1 MEGIMKLMTKKHG
14 KALLAAMML
23 CGFAMPVMAETDT
36 PVVVSTAGTT
46 VSGDINVAGTTS
58 SGGSTL
64 YALRVSAA
72 ASGGTVT
79 LQNKVMA
86 DFTSQWSKDDAETY
100 SAVSGIS
107 VAPGYTGN
115 LNISDG
121 SEVSLTANGANV
133 SGSTLLVSN
142 GTEDTKIQLGKNV
155 NLSYVYT
162 DNINAAN
169 YLNAS
174 ALSNRGGSIAAGE
187 ELTVSAESTAASENN
202 LVGVFSYNGGN
213 FAAGKKA
220 NIQATASAS
229 VSDQI
234 VIVHGVQSGKA
245 ADTVRSHFSLGDDSQ
260 ISATL
265 NGQASSDSSGN
276 LSAASL
282 WNTDF
287 MLGEEIQTTATV
299 NGGVYLINGL
309 QFVDSSG
316 TIGRGLVNTVTLM
329 NSASETN
336 DSANMVTG
344 LNMTQS
350 GDISLGDGNRNT
362 VNITGNVTDAVL
374 GTQVS
379 SGAALHLGS
388 NSYTEVTVHGDV
400 SGQGTR
406 TGKIAGLSVQDAG
419 SALEGKSGTEVKV
432 TQDTG
437 EVDEVIGLDA
447 QNGGKMT
454 LGDSAK
460 VTINHNSVRLDGDSS
475 NLYSYGIHNNA
486 SSVSLGNEGTI
497 IANGY
502 TSAGIYTHEEG
513 AVTTLGD
520 SASVSARADHDLP
533 AYGVWADNS
542 GTNILGKGSTI
553 TSSAT
558 EKSNSAAL
566 FAANGGANQVG
577 NGAQIKAET
586 ETGFAYGVE
595 TDQGTNKLGENINIY
610 SHSSKFSAYGMS
622 TSGTQGITTVSD
634 GLVIQTIADRGQA
647 RGIFNGQEGTTTIGN
662 QASIT
667 ATGSAGSGYG
677 IDISGG
683 KVKMGDNATIQ
694 VKGSS
699 GGTGI
704 SIGQETGSS
713 VVETGK
719 NTSITVESDDMSVGI
734 LNDGG
739 TMTASDNFSAH
750 VSGLIDS
757 YGVATADGGNTTIGS
772 SARISVESKEQVET
786 GSIAVY
792 TLGGNTVIGNNSTI
806 TAAVTAGTASGV
818 NTTEGNTTLGHQVSI
833 TANGETAYGVNS
845 TNGRTTL
852 GNHASVYASG
862 NTAYGV
868 ASQESTTEGTD
879 DLGKTIQ
886 VSVSGVNQIGA
897 EAQIKAIS
905 TNGNAYGVYSDNNLA
920 NNIGKNQI
928 GAGAQIQAASIT
940 GDAYGVY
947 AAKSGANQIDAGAKI
962 QATSTSGNA
971 YGVYADSLVRNQW
984 NQIGENATVSVS
996 TESGMAVGI
1005 YAASGESRNDVGN
1018 GVKITANGNQGIGVY
1033 AGSAV
1038 VNFLGAARISGEN
1051 YSLYSSDIDALIN
1064 LSAAGTKIISG
1075 DMYSEATGTID
1086 VVMDTEDSIFTGA
1099 SIIATAG
1106 GLDGVTDIAMS
1117 NGARWNMTGD
1127 SSVTNL
1133 SMNSGAVVNMTAN
1146 TDYQTLTVN
1155 NFNGT
1160 NGIFLMKSD
1169 LETQAADRSDK
1180 VSITTAAAGSSG
1192 KIQVSDASFARGTE
1206 VTGTRHQLLVTDASE
1221 NATFTGEKLDTG
1233 GLWDVTPTIENGL
1246 NVYDE
1251 AGNVIGT
1258 KDEWYLTKLT
1268 KKVNDD
1274 TRPLLYGGDST
1285 YAMYRRSID
1294 TLRQRR
1300 GNLRQRDKT
1309 DDDSG
1314 IWVRSRGGQMEGDGW
1329 DSRYNIFQLGY
1340 EYSDNPGSVYG
1351 FFGERGIASPDYE
1364 TGSGKE
1370 HTLAGGVYGTWYGDH
1385 GRYTDVVAKIGR
1397 DDTTIHT
1404 YGPYPDKAD
1413 YRTGE
1418 QSLSIE
1424 HGRTLYRG
1432 KGRNFFIEPQVQ
1444 LVLGHLNDTS
1454 YTTER
1459 GTHVERD
1466 SLNSVIGRLGIVL
1479 GKTKDNGEHP
1489 YDYYLKTSVLHEFG
1503 GGQDIHLRAAN
1514 EETLDTH
1521 YDYGETW
1528 LEVGLGGTYRFNTNT
1543 MAYMDVERS
1552 YSSHLTEKWQINAGI
1567 SWQF

>member
-1 MEGIMKLMTKKHG
+1 MEGIMKLMEKKHG
-14 KALLAAMML
+14 KAVLAVMML
-23 CGFAMPVMAETDT
+23 CGFAMPVMAETNT

-46 VSGDINVAGTTS
+46 VSDAIDVTGTTPP
-58 SGGSTL
+58 GGSTL

-86 DFTSQWSKDDAETY
+86 DFTSQWSKDVAETY

-220 NIQATASAS
+220 NIRATASAS

-245 ADTVRSHFSLGDDSQ
+245 ADTVRSHFSLGDDSP

-287 MLGEEIQTTATV
+287 MLGEEMQTTATV

-309 QFVDSSG
+309 QFVHSSG

-329 NSASETN
+329 NSASGTN

-350 GDISLGDGNRNT
+350 GDISLGDENRNT

-558 EKSNSAAL
+558 GKSNSAAL

-610 SHSSKFSAYGMS
+610 SH
-622 TSGTQGITTVSD
+622 
-634 GLVIQTIADRGQA
+634 
-647 RGIFNGQEGTTTIGN
+647 
-662 QASIT
+662 
-667 ATGSAGSGYG
+667 
-677 IDISGG
+677 
-683 KVKMGDNATIQ
+683 
-694 VKGSS
+694 
-699 GGTGI
+699 
-704 SIGQETGSS
+704 
-713 VVETGK
+713 
-719 NTSITVESDDMSVGI
+719 
-734 LNDGG
+734 
-739 TMTASDNFSAH
+739 
-750 VSGLIDS
+750 
-757 YGVATADGGNTTIGS
+757 
-772 SARISVESKEQVET
+772 
-786 GSIAVY
+786 
-792 TLGGNTVIGNNSTI
+792 
-806 TAAVTAGTASGV
+806 VTAGTASGV

-920 NNIGKNQI
+920 NNIGKNRI
-928 GAGAQIQAASIT
+928 GAGAQIEAASIT

-962 QATSTSGNA
+962 QATSTSGNS

-984 NQIGENATVSVS
+984 NQIGENATISVS
-996 TESGMAVGI
+996 AESGTATGI

-1075 DMYSEATGTID
+1075 DMYSEAGGTID
-1086 VVMDTEDSIFTGA
+1086 VLMDTEDSLFTGA
-1099 SIIATAG
+1099 SIIAPTG
-1106 GLDGVTDIAMS
+1106 GVDGVTDIAMS

-1133 SMNSGAVVNMTAN
+1133 TVNSGAVVNMTAN
-1146 TDYQTLTVN
+1146 TDYQTLTVD
-1155 NFNGT
+1155 NFNGN

-1206 VTGTRHQLLVTDASE
+1206 VTSTRHQLLVTDASE

-1528 LEVGLGGTYRFNTNT
+1528 VEVGLGGTYRFNTNT

>member
-1 MEGIMKLMTKKHG
+1 MGLIEKRHWQ
-14 KALLAAMML
+14 AALAAMVL
-23 CGFAMPVMAETDT
+23 CGVAMPVMAETDT

-64 YALRVSAA
+64 YALRVSDA
-72 ASGGTVT
+72 ASGGAVT
-79 LQNKVMA
+79 LQNKVTA

-133 SGSTLLVSN
+133 SGITLLVSN

-187 ELTVSAESTAASENN
+187 ELTVSAESTASSENN
-202 LVGVFSYNGGN
+202 LVGGFSYNGGN

-234 VIVHGVQSGKA
+234 VIVHGVKSGKA

-265 NGQASSDSSGN
+265 NGQANSDSSGN

-287 MLGEEIQTTATV
+287 TLGEGIQTTATV

-316 TIGRGLVNTVTLM
+316 TIGRGLVNTVTLT
-329 NSASETN
+329 NSASGTN

-406 TGKIAGLSVQDAG
+406 TGKIAGLSVQGAG

-437 EVDEVIGLDA
+437 KVDEVIGLDA

-460 VTINHNSVRLDGDSS
+460 VAINHNSVRLDGDSY

-502 TSAGIYTHEEG
+502 TSAGIYTNEEG

-520 SASVSARADHDLP
+520 SASVNARADHDLP

-542 GTNILGKGSTI
+542 GTNILGKESTI

-558 EKSNSAAL
+558 GKSNSAAL

-634 GLVIQTIADRGQA
+634 GLVIQTLADRGQA

-667 ATGSAGSGYG
+667 VTGSAGSGYG

-683 KVKMGDNATIQ
+683 KVKMGDNAIIQ
-694 VKGSS
+694 VKGSG

-719 NTSITVESDDMSVGI
+719 NTSITVESDDMSAGI

-750 VSGLIDS
+750 VSGVIDS

-772 SARISVESKEQVET
+772 CASISVESKEQDET

-792 TLGGNTVIGNNSTI
+792 TVGGNTVIGDNSTI

-818 NTTEGNTTLGHQVSI
+818 NTTEGNTTLGNQVSI
-833 TANGETAYGVNS
+833 KASGETAYGVNS

-947 AAKSGANQIDAGAKI
+947 AAHSGANQIDAGAKI

-984 NQIGENATVSVS
+984 NQIGENATISVS
-996 TESGMAVGI
+996 AESGTATGI
-1005 YAASGESRNDVGN
+1005 YAASGESRNNIGN

-1051 YSLYSSDIDALIN
+1051 YSLYSSDTDALIN
-1064 LSAAGTKIISG
+1064 LSATGTKIISG
-1075 DMYSEATGTID
+1075 DMYSEASGTID
-1086 VVMDTEDSIFTGA
+1086 VLMDTEDSLFTGA
-1099 SIIATAG
+1099 SIIAPTG
-1106 GLDGVTDIAMS
+1106 GVDGVTDIAMS

-1133 SMNSGAVVNMTAN
+1133 TVNSGAVVNMTAN
-1146 TDYQTLTVN
+1146 TDYQTLTVD
-1155 NFNGT
+1155 NFNGN

-1169 LETQAADRSDK
+1169 LETQAADQSDK
-1180 VSITTAAAGSSG
+1180 VAITAAEAGSSG

-1221 NATFTGEKLDTG
+1221 NAVFTGEKLDTG

-1251 AGNVIGT
+1251 TGNVIGM

-1300 GNLRQRDKT
+1300 GNLRQRGKT

-1340 EYSDNPGSVYG
+1340 EYSDTAGSVYG
-1351 FFGERGIASPDYE
+1351 FFGECGIASPDYE
-1364 TGSGKE
+1364 TGNGKE
-1370 HTLAGGVYGTWYGDH
+1370 HTLAGGIYGTWYGDH
-1385 GRYTDVVAKIGR
+1385 GRYTDIVAKIGR
-1397 DDTTIHT
+1397 DDTTINT
-1404 YGPYPDKAD
+1404 YGPYPDKGD
-1413 YRTGE
+1413 YRTAE
-1418 QSLSIE
+1418 QSLSVE

-1432 KGRNFFIEPQVQ
+1432 KDRSYFIEPQVQ

-1459 GTHVERD
+1459 GTRVERD
-1466 SLNSVIGRLGIVL
+1466 SLNSAIGRLGIVL

-1489 YDYYLKTSVLHEFG
+1489 YDYYLKASVLHEFG
-1503 GGQDIHLRAAN
+1503 GRQDIHLRAAN
-1514 EETLDTH
+1514 GEILDTR

-1528 LEVGLGGTYRFNTNT
+1528 VEVGLGGTYRFNTNT
-1543 MAYMDVERS
+1543 MAYMDIERS
-1552 YSSHLTEKWQINAGI
+1552 YSSKLTEKWQINAGI

>member
-1 MEGIMKLMTKKHG
+1 MKLMEKKHG
-14 KALLAAMML
+14 KAVLAVMML
-23 CGFAMPVMAETDT
+23 CGFAMPVMAETNT

-46 VSGDINVAGTTS
+46 VSDAINVTGTTPS
-58 SGGSTL
+58 DGSTL
-64 YALRVSAA
+64 YALHVSDA

-79 LQNKVMA
+79 LQNKVTA
-86 DFTSQWSKDDAETY
+86 VFTSQWSKDDAETY

-121 SEVSLTANGANV
+121 SEVSLTANGASV

-162 DNINAAN
+162 DNLNAAN

-174 ALSNRGGSIAAGE
+174 ALNNRGGSITAGE
-187 ELTVSAESTAASENN
+187 KLTVSAESTAASENN

-213 FAAGKKA
+213 FDAGKNA

-229 VSDQI
+229 VSDQK

-260 ISATL
+260 IFATL
-265 NGQASSDSSGN
+265 NGQASSNSSGN
-276 LSAASL
+276 LSTASL

-287 MLGEEIQTTATV
+287 TLGEGIQTKATV

-316 TIGRGLVNTVTLM
+316 TIGRGLDNTVTLT
-329 NSASETN
+329 NSASGTN

-388 NSYTEVTVHGDV
+388 NSYTGVTVNGDI
-400 SGQGTR
+400 STR
-406 TGKIAGLSVQDAG
+406 KGKIAGLSVQDAG
-419 SALEGKSGTEVKV
+419 SVLEGKSGTEVEV

-437 EVDEVIGLDA
+437 EADEAIGLDA
-447 QNGGKMT
+447 QNGGKLA
-454 LGDSAK
+454 LGDGTK
-460 VTINHNSVRLDGDSS
+460 VTVNHNSVLLDENSY
-475 NLYSYGIHNNA
+475 NLYSYGIQNNA
-486 SSVSLGNEGTI
+486 SSVSLGNKADIT
-497 IANGY
+497 ASGY
-502 TSAGIYTHEEG
+502 TSAGIYTYEEG

-520 SASVSARADHDLP
+520 SASVSAHADHNLE
-533 AYGVWADNS
+533 AHGVWADNS
-542 GTNILGKGSTI
+542 GTNILGTRSVI

-558 EKSNSAAL
+558 GISNSAAL
-566 FAANGGANQVG
+566 FASNGGVNQVG
-577 NGAQIKAET
+577 DGTQLKADT

-595 TDQGTNKLGENINIY
+595 TNQGTNNLGENINIY
-610 SHSSKFSAYGMS
+610 SYSSKFSAYGMS
-622 TSGTQGITTVSD
+622 TSGTQGITTVKD
-634 GLVIQTIADRGQA
+634 GLVIQTMADGGQA

-662 QASIT
+662 QASINV
-667 ATGSAGSGYG
+667 TGLSGSGYG
-677 IDISGG
+677 IDVSGG
-683 KVKMGDNATIQ
+683 KVQMGNGAKVQ
-694 VKGSS
+694 VKGTS
-699 GGTGI
+699 GGYGI

-719 NTSITVESDDMSVGI
+719 NASINVESGDMSIGI

-739 TMTASDNFSAH
+739 TMTASDNLSAH
-750 VSGLIDS
+750 VSGVIDS
-757 YGVATADGGNTTIGS
+757 YGVATADGGNMTIGS
-772 SARISVESKEQVET
+772 SASISVESKEQDET

-792 TLGGNTVIGNNSTI
+792 NVGGNTAIGDNSTI
-806 TAAVTAGTASGV
+806 TATVASGTVNGVNTSGGSTMLGNNASITASGK
-818 NTTEGNTTLGHQVSI
+818 
-833 TANGETAYGVNS
+833 TAYGVNS
-845 TNGRTTL
+845 TDGTTTL
-852 GNHASVYASG
+852 KDHTSIYVSG

-868 ASQESTTEGTD
+868 ASQESITEGTD
-879 DLGKTIQ
+879 DNGNPIR

-897 EAQIKAIS
+897 EAQIQAVS
-905 TNGNAYGVYSDNNLA
+905 TNGNAYGVYSHNNNG
-920 NNIGKNQI
+920 NNIGVNQI
-928 GAGAQIQAASIT
+928 GAGAQIQAAST
-940 GDAYGVY
+940 SGDAYGVY
-947 AAKSGANQIDAGAKI
+947 AGYSGANRIGAGAKI

-971 YGVYADSLVRNQW
+971 YGVYAENLVRNQW
-984 NQIGENATVSVS
+984 NQIGENATISVS
-996 TESGMAVGI
+996 AESGTATGI
-1005 YAASGESRNDVGN
+1005 YAASMESRDDIGN

-1033 AGSAV
+1033 AGSGV
-1038 VNFLGAARISGEN
+1038 INFLGAAQISGES
-1051 YSLYSSDIDALIN
+1051 YSLYSSDVDALIN

-1106 GLDGVTDIAMS
+1106 GFDGVTDIAMS
-1117 NGARWNMTGD
+1117 NGALWNMTRD
-1127 SSVTNL
+1127 SKVTNL
-1133 SMNSGAVVNMTAN
+1133 ALNSGAVVDMTAN
-1146 TDYQTLTVN
+1146 TDYQTLTVD
-1155 NFNGT
+1155 NFNGN
-1160 NGIFLMKSD
+1160 NGMFLMKSD
-1169 LETQAADRSDK
+1169 LETQAADQSDK
-1180 VSITTAAAGSSG
+1180 VAITAAAAGSSG

-1221 NATFTGEKLDTG
+1221 NAVFTGEKLDTG

-1285 YAMYRRSID
+1285 YAMYRRTID

-1300 GNLRQRDKT
+1300 GNLRQRGKA

-1329 DSRYNIFQLGY
+1329 DSRYNIFQMGY
-1340 EYSDNPGSVYG
+1340 EYSDNPGSIYG

-1385 GRYTDVVAKIGR
+1385 GRYTDIVAKIGR
-1397 DDTTIHT
+1397 DDTTINT
-1404 YGPYPDKAD
+1404 YGPYPDKGN

-1432 KGRNFFIEPQVQ
+1432 KDRSFFIEPQVQ

-1489 YDYYLKTSVLHEFG
+1489 YDYYLKASVLHEFG
-1503 GGQDIHLRAAN
+1503 GSQDIHLWAAN
-1514 EETLDTH
+1514 GETLDTH

-1528 LEVGLGGTYRFNTNT
+1528 VEVGLGGTYRFNTNT

>member
-1 MEGIMKLMTKKHG
+1 MKLMTKKHG

-64 YALRVSAA
+64 YALRVSDA

-79 LQNKVMA
+79 LQNKVTA

-287 MLGEEIQTTATV
+287 MLGEGIQTTATV

-329 NSASETN
+329 NSASGTN

-558 EKSNSAAL
+558 GKSNSAAL
-566 FAANGGANQVG
+566 FASNGGANQVG

-634 GLVIQTIADRGQA
+634 GLVIQTIADSGQA

-713 VVETGK
+713 VAGTGK
-719 NTSITVESDDMSVGI
+719 NTSITVESNDMSVGI

-750 VSGLIDS
+750 VSGAIDS
-757 YGVATADGGNTTIGS
+757 YGVVTADGGNTTIES
-772 SARISVESKEQVET
+772 SAKISVEGKKQDET

-792 TLGGNTVIGNNSTI
+792 TLGGNTAIGDNSTI
-806 TAAVTAGTASGV
+806 TAAVT
-818 NTTEGNTTLGHQVSI
+818 EG
-833 TANGETAYGVNS
+833 TAYGVNS
-845 TNGRTTL
+845 TNGSTTL

-879 DLGKTIQ
+879 DLGNTIQ

-928 GAGAQIQAASIT
+928 GAGAQIQAASTT
-940 GDAYGVY
+940 GYAYGVY

-1018 GVKITANGNQGIGVY
+1018 GVKVTANGNQGIGVY

-1038 VNFLGAARISGEN
+1038 VNFLG
-1051 YSLYSSDIDALIN
+1051 
-1064 LSAAGTKIISG
+1064 
-1075 DMYSEATGTID
+1075 
-1086 VVMDTEDSIFTGA
+1086 
-1099 SIIATAG
+1099 G
-1106 GLDGVTDIAMS
+1106 GPDFW
-1117 NGARWNMTGD
+1117 R
-1127 SSVTNL
+1127 
-1133 SMNSGAVVNMTAN
+1133 
-1146 TDYQTLTVN
+1146 
-1155 NFNGT
+1155 
-1160 NGIFLMKSD
+1160 
-1169 LETQAADRSDK
+1169 
-1180 VSITTAAAGSSG
+1180 
-1192 KIQVSDASFARGTE
+1192 
-1206 VTGTRHQLLVTDASE
+1206 
-1221 NATFTGEKLDTG
+1221 KL
-1233 GLWDVTPTIENGL
+1233 
-1246 NVYDE
+1246 
-1251 AGNVIGT
+1251 
-1258 KDEWYLTKLT
+1258 
-1268 KKVNDD
+1268 
-1274 TRPLLYGGDST
+1274 
-1285 YAMYRRSID
+1285 
-1294 TLRQRR
+1294 
-1300 GNLRQRDKT
+1300 
-1309 DDDSG
+1309 
-1314 IWVRSRGGQMEGDGW
+1314 
-1329 DSRYNIFQLGY
+1329 
-1340 EYSDNPGSVYG
+1340 
-1351 FFGERGIASPDYE
+1351 FF
-1364 TGSGKE
+1364 
-1370 HTLAGGVYGTWYGDH
+1370 
-1385 GRYTDVVAKIGR
+1385 
-1397 DDTTIHT
+1397 
-1404 YGPYPDKAD
+1404 
-1413 YRTGE
+1413 
-1418 QSLSIE
+1418 
-1424 HGRTLYRG
+1424 
-1432 KGRNFFIEPQVQ
+1432 VQ
-1444 LVLGHLNDTS
+1444 FGH
-1454 YTTER
+1454 
-1459 GTHVERD
+1459 
-1466 SLNSVIGRLGIVL
+1466 
-1479 GKTKDNGEHP
+1479 
-1489 YDYYLKTSVLHEFG
+1489 
-1503 GGQDIHLRAAN
+1503 
-1514 EETLDTH
+1514 
-1521 YDYGETW
+1521 
-1528 LEVGLGGTYRFNTNT
+1528 
-1543 MAYMDVERS
+1543 
-1552 YSSHLTEKWQINAGI
+1552 
-1567 SWQF
+1567 

>member
-1 MEGIMKLMTKKHG
+1 MT
-14 KALLAAMML
+14 
-23 CGFAMPVMAETDT
+23 
-36 PVVVSTAGTT
+36 
-46 VSGDINVAGTTS
+46 
-58 SGGSTL
+58 
-64 YALRVSAA
+64 
-72 ASGGTVT
+72 
-79 LQNKVMA
+79 A
-86 DFTSQWSKDDAETY
+86 DFTSRWSKSDAETY

-115 LNISDG
+115 LNISDE
-121 SEVSLTANGANV
+121 SEVSLTAHGASV

-142 GTEDTKIQLGKNV
+142 GTEDTKTQIGKNV

-174 ALSNRGGSIAAGE
+174 TLSNRGGSIAAGE

-245 ADTVRSHFSLGDDSQ
+245 ANTVRSHFSLGDDSQ

-287 MLGEEIQTTATV
+287 MLGEGIQTTATV

-329 NSASETN
+329 NSASGTN

-558 EKSNSAAL
+558 GKSNSAAL

-595 TDQGTNKLGENINIY
+595 TDQGINKLGENINIY

-647 RGIFNGQEGTTTIGN
+647 GGIFNGQDGTTTIGN

-719 NTSITVESDDMSVGI
+719 NTSITVESDDMSAGI

-750 VSGLIDS
+750 VSGAIDS
-757 YGVATADGGNTTIGS
+757 YGVVTADGGNTTIES
-772 SARISVESKEQVET
+772 SAKISVEGKKQDET

-792 TLGGNTVIGNNSTI
+792 TLGGNTAIGDNSTI
-806 TAAVTAGTASGV
+806 TAAVT
-818 NTTEGNTTLGHQVSI
+818 EG
-833 TANGETAYGVNS
+833 TAYGVNS
-845 TNGRTTL
+845 TNGSTTL

-879 DLGKTIQ
+879 DLGNTIQ

-905 TNGNAYGVYSDNNLA
+905 TNGNAYGVY
-920 NNIGKNQI
+920 
-928 GAGAQIQAASIT
+928 
-940 GDAYGVY
+940 
-947 AAKSGANQIDAGAKI
+947 
-962 QATSTSGNA
+962 
-971 YGVYADSLVRNQW
+971 ADSLVRNQW
-984 NQIGENATVSVS
+984 NQIGENATISVS
-996 TESGMAVGI
+996 SESGTATGI

-1038 VNFLGAARISGEN
+1038 VNFLGAARISGKN
-1051 YSLYSSDIDALIN
+1051 YSLYSADTDALIN

-1075 DMYSEATGTID
+1075 DMYSVATGTID

-1106 GLDGVTDIAMS
+1106 GFDGVTDIAMS

-1180 VSITTAAAGSSG
+1180 VAITTAAAGSSG

-1221 NATFTGEKLDTG
+1221 NAVFTGEKLDTG

-1300 GNLRQRDKT
+1300 GNLRQRGKT

-1314 IWVRSRGGQMEGDGW
+1314 LWVRSRGGQMEGDGW
-1329 DSRYNIFQLGY
+1329 DSRYNIFQIGY
-1340 EYSDNPGSVYG
+1340 EYSDNPGSIYG

-1364 TGSGKE
+1364 TGNGKE

-1385 GRYTDVVAKIGR
+1385 GRYTDIVAKIGR
-1397 DDTTIHT
+1397 DDTTINT
-1404 YGPYPDKAD
+1404 YGPYPDKAN

-1432 KGRNFFIEPQVQ
+1432 KDRSFFIEPQVQ

-1459 GTHVERD
+1459 GTHVKRD
-1466 SLNSVIGRLGIVL
+1466 SLNSAIGRLGIVL

-1489 YDYYLKTSVLHEFG
+1489 YDYYLKASVLHEFG
-1503 GGQDIHLRAAN
+1503 GSQDIHLRAAN
-1514 EETLDTH
+1514 GETLDTH

-1528 LEVGLGGTYRFNTNT
+1528 VEVGLGGTYRFNTNT

-1552 YSSHLTEKWQINAGI
+1552 YSSDLTEKWQINAGI

>member
-1 MEGIMKLMTKKHG
+1 
-14 KALLAAMML
+14 
-23 CGFAMPVMAETDT
+23 
-36 PVVVSTAGTT
+36 
-46 VSGDINVAGTTS
+46 
-58 SGGSTL
+58 
-64 YALRVSAA
+64 
-72 ASGGTVT
+72 
-79 LQNKVMA
+79 
-86 DFTSQWSKDDAETY
+86 
-100 SAVSGIS
+100 
-107 VAPGYTGN
+107 
-115 LNISDG
+115 
-121 SEVSLTANGANV
+121 
-133 SGSTLLVSN
+133 
-142 GTEDTKIQLGKNV
+142 
-155 NLSYVYT
+155 
-162 DNINAAN
+162 
-169 YLNAS
+169 
-174 ALSNRGGSIAAGE
+174 
-187 ELTVSAESTAASENN
+187 
-202 LVGVFSYNGGN
+202 
-213 FAAGKKA
+213 
-220 NIQATASAS
+220 
-229 VSDQI
+229 
-234 VIVHGVQSGKA
+234 
-245 ADTVRSHFSLGDDSQ
+245 
-260 ISATL
+260 
-265 NGQASSDSSGN
+265 
-276 LSAASL
+276 
-282 WNTDF
+282 
-287 MLGEEIQTTATV
+287 MLGEGIQTTATV

-329 NSASETN
+329 NSASGTN

-558 EKSNSAAL
+558 GKSNSAAL

-595 TDQGTNKLGENINIY
+595 TDQGINKLGENINIY

-647 RGIFNGQEGTTTIGN
+647 GGIFNGQDGTTTIGN

-719 NTSITVESDDMSVGI
+719 NTSITVESDDMSAGI

-750 VSGLIDS
+750 VSGAIDS
-757 YGVATADGGNTTIGS
+757 YGVVTADGGNTTIES
-772 SARISVESKEQVET
+772 SAKISVEGKKQDET

-792 TLGGNTVIGNNSTI
+792 TLGGNTAIGDNSTI
-806 TAAVTAGTASGV
+806 TAAVT
-818 NTTEGNTTLGHQVSI
+818 EG
-833 TANGETAYGVNS
+833 TAYGVNS
-845 TNGRTTL
+845 TNGSTTL

-879 DLGKTIQ
+879 DLGNTIQ

-905 TNGNAYGVYSDNNLA
+905 TNGNAYGVY
-920 NNIGKNQI
+920 
-928 GAGAQIQAASIT
+928 
-940 GDAYGVY
+940 
-947 AAKSGANQIDAGAKI
+947 
-962 QATSTSGNA
+962 
-971 YGVYADSLVRNQW
+971 ADSLVRNQW
-984 NQIGENATVSVS
+984 NQIGENATISVS
-996 TESGMAVGI
+996 SESGTATGI

-1038 VNFLGAARISGEN
+1038 VNFLGAARISGKN
-1051 YSLYSSDIDALIN
+1051 YSLYSADTDALIN

-1075 DMYSEATGTID
+1075 DMYSVATGTID

-1106 GLDGVTDIAMS
+1106 GFDGVTDIAMS

-1180 VSITTAAAGSSG
+1180 VAITTAAAGSSG

-1221 NATFTGEKLDTG
+1221 NAVFTGEKLDTG

-1300 GNLRQRDKT
+1300 GNLRQRGKT

-1314 IWVRSRGGQMEGDGW
+1314 LWVRSRGGQMEGDGW
-1329 DSRYNIFQLGY
+1329 DSRYNIFQIGY
-1340 EYSDNPGSVYG
+1340 EYSDNPGSIYG

-1364 TGSGKE
+1364 TGNGKE

-1385 GRYTDVVAKIGR
+1385 GRYTDIVAKIGR
-1397 DDTTIHT
+1397 DDTTINT
-1404 YGPYPDKAD
+1404 YGPYPDKAN

-1432 KGRNFFIEPQVQ
+1432 KDRSFFIEPQVQ

-1459 GTHVERD
+1459 GTHVKRD
-1466 SLNSVIGRLGIVL
+1466 SLNSAIGRLGIVL

-1489 YDYYLKTSVLHEFG
+1489 YDYYLKASVLHEFG
-1503 GGQDIHLRAAN
+1503 GSQDIHLRAAN
-1514 EETLDTH
+1514 GETLDTH

-1528 LEVGLGGTYRFNTNT
+1528 VEVGLGGTYRFNTNT

-1552 YSSHLTEKWQINAGI
+1552 YSSDLTEKWQINAGI

>member
-1 MEGIMKLMTKKHG
+1 MKLMTKKHG

-64 YALRVSAA
+64 YALRVSDA
-72 ASGGTVT
+72 ASGGAVT
-79 LQNKVMA
+79 LQNKVTA

-329 NSASETN
+329 NSASGTN

-379 SGAALHLGS
+379 SGAVLHLGS
-388 NSYTEVTVHGDV
+388 NSYTEVTAHGDI
-400 SGQGTR
+400 STR
-406 TGKIAGLSVQDAG
+406 KGKIAGLSVQDAG
-419 SALEGKSGTEVKV
+419 SVLEGKSGTEVEV

-437 EVDEVIGLDA
+437 RADEAIGLDA
-447 QNGGKMT
+447 QNGGKLA
-454 LGDSAK
+454 LGDGTTLT
-460 VTINHNSVRLDGDSS
+460 VNHKSVLLDENNY
-475 NLYSYGIHNNA
+475 NLYSYGIQNNA
-486 SSVSLGNEGTI
+486 SSVSLGNKADIT
-497 IANGY
+497 ASGY
-502 TSAGIYTHEEG
+502 TSAGIYTYEEG

-520 SASVSARADHDLP
+520 SASVSAHADHDLP
-533 AYGVWADNS
+533 AYGVWAHNS
-542 GTNILGKGSTI
+542 GTNILGKGSVI
-553 TSSAT
+553 TSSGNGSGDSIAL
-558 EKSNSAAL
+558 SASAS
-566 FAANGGANQVG
+566 GVNQVG
-577 NGAQIKAET
+577 DGTQLKADSNNGT
-586 ETGFAYGVE
+586 TYGVQ
-595 TDQGTNKLGENINIY
+595 TNQGTNDLRENINISSY
-610 SHSSKFSAYGMS
+610 SSAFRAY
-622 TSGTQGITTVSD
+622 GITTGGQQGKTTAQD
-634 GLVIQTIADRGQA
+634 GLVVRVSTDRGEA
-647 RGIFNGQEGTTTIGN
+647 EGIYNEQQGTTTIGN
-662 QASIT
+662 QALVNVT
-667 ATGSAGSGYG
+667 TDLAGQGYG
-677 IDISGG
+677 IDVSGG
-683 KVKMGDNATIQ
+683 KVKMGDDATIQ
-694 VKGSS
+694 VKGTDR
-699 GGTGI
+699 GYGI
-704 SIGQETGSS
+704 SIDQETGSS

-719 NTSITVESDDMSVGI
+719 NTSITIESDDMSAGI
-734 LNDGG
+734 LNDDG

-750 VSGLIDS
+750 VSGVKDS
-757 YGVATADGGNTTIGS
+757 YGVATANGGNTTIGS
-772 SARISVESKEQVET
+772 SAKISVEGKKQDET

-792 TLGGNTVIGNNSTI
+792 TLGGNTAIGDNSTI
-806 TAAVTAGTASGV
+806 TAAVT
-818 NTTEGNTTLGHQVSI
+818 EG
-833 TANGETAYGVNS
+833 TAYGVNS
-845 TNGRTTL
+845 TNGSTTL

-879 DLGKTIQ
+879 DLGNTIQ

-928 GAGAQIQAASIT
+928 GAGAQIQAASTT

-1146 TDYQTLTVN
+1146 TDYQTLAVN

-1180 VSITTAAAGSSG
+1180 VSITTAATGSSG

-1246 NVYDE
+1246 NVCDE

>member
-1 MEGIMKLMTKKHG
+1 MKLMTKKHG

-634 GLVIQTIADRGQA
+634 GLVIQTIADSGQA

-1251 AGNVIGT
+1251 VGNVIGT

>member
-1 MEGIMKLMTKKHG
+1 MLEEIMGLMEKRHWQ
-14 KALLAAMML
+14 AALAAMVL
-23 CGFAMPVMAETDT
+23 CGVAMPVMAETDT
-36 PVVVSTAGTT
+36 PVVVSTADTT

-64 YALRVSAA
+64 YALRVSDP

-79 LQNKVMA
+79 LQNKVTA
-86 DFTSQWSKDDAETY
+86 DFTSQWSKDDTETY

-162 DNINAAN
+162 NNINAAN

-245 ADTVRSHFSLGDDSQ
+245 VDTVRSHFSLGDDSQ

-265 NGQASSDSSGN
+265 YGQASSDSSGN
-276 LSAASL
+276 LSVASL

-287 MLGEEIQTTATV
+287 TLGEGIQTTATV

-309 QFVDSSG
+309 QFIDSSG
-316 TIGRGLVNTVTLM
+316 TIGSGLVNTVTLT
-329 NSASETN
+329 NSASGAN

-350 GDISLGDGNRNT
+350 GDISLGDGSRNT
-362 VNITGNVTDAVL
+362 VNINGNVTDAVL

-388 NSYTEVTVHGDV
+388 HSYTEVKVHGDV
-400 SGQGTR
+400 SGQDTR

-419 SALEGKSGTEVKV
+419 SVLDGKSGTEVEV

-437 EVDEVIGLDA
+437 RVDEAIGLDA
-447 QNGGKMT
+447 QNGGKLT
-454 LGDSAK
+454 LGDAAK
-460 VTINHNSVRLDGDSS
+460 VTVNHNSVLLDDDNS

-486 SSVSLGNEGTI
+486 SSVSLEKDANIT
-497 IANGY
+497 ANGY

-520 SASVSARADHDLP
+520 SASVSAHADHDLP
-533 AYGVWADNS
+533 AYGVWAHNS
-542 GTNILGKGSTI
+542 GTNILGKGSVI
-553 TSSAT
+553 TSSGNGSGDSIAL
-558 EKSNSAAL
+558 SASAS
-566 FAANGGANQVG
+566 GVNQVG
-577 NGAQIKAET
+577 DGTQLKADSNNGT
-586 ETGFAYGVE
+586 TYGVQ
-595 TDQGTNKLGENINIY
+595 TNQGTNDLRENINISSY
-610 SHSSKFSAYGMS
+610 SSALRAY
-622 TSGTQGITTVSD
+622 GITTGGQQGKTTAQG
-634 GLVIQTIADRGQA
+634 GLVVRVSTDRGEA
-647 RGIFNGQEGTTTIGN
+647 EGIYNEQQGTTTIGN
-662 QASIT
+662 QALVNVT
-667 ATGSAGSGYG
+667 TDLAGQGYG
-677 IDISGG
+677 INVSGG

-719 NTSITVESDDMSVGI
+719 NTSITVESDDMSAGI

-750 VSGLIDS
+750 VSGAIDS
-757 YGVATADGGNTTIGS
+757 YGVVTADGGNTTIES
-772 SARISVESKEQVET
+772 SAKISVEGKKQDET

-792 TLGGNTVIGNNSTI
+792 TLGGNTAIGDNSTI
-806 TAAVTAGTASGV
+806 TAAVT
-818 NTTEGNTTLGHQVSI
+818 EG
-833 TANGETAYGVNS
+833 TAYGVNS
-845 TNGRTTL
+845 TNGSTTL

-879 DLGKTIQ
+879 DLGNTIQ

-920 NNIGKNQI
+920 NNIGKNRI

-962 QATSTSGNA
+962 QATSISGNA

-984 NQIGENATVSVS
+984 NQIGENATISVS
-996 TESGMAVGI
+996 AESGTATGI

-1033 AGSAV
+1033 AGCAV

-1099 SIIATAG
+1099 SIIAPAG

-1146 TDYQTLTVN
+1146 TDYQTLAVN

-1180 VSITTAAAGSSG
+1180 ISITTAATGSSG

-1221 NATFTGEKLDTG
+1221 NTTFTGEKLDTG

-1300 GNLRQRDKT
+1300 GNLRQRGKT

-1314 IWVRSRGGQMEGDGW
+1314 IWVRSRGGRMTGDGW
-1329 DSRYNIFQLGY
+1329 DSKYNIFQLGY
-1340 EYSDNPGSVYG
+1340 EYSVNPGSVYG
-1351 FFGERGIASPDYE
+1351 LFGERGIASPDYK
-1364 TGSGKE
+1364 TGTGKE
-1370 HTLAGGVYGTWYGDH
+1370 HTFAGGLYGTWFGSH
-1385 GRYTDVVAKIGR
+1385 GSYTDVVAKFGR
-1397 DDTTIHT
+1397 DDSHISTF
-1404 YGPYPDKAD
+1404 GPYPDSAD
-1413 YRTGE
+1413 YRTDE

-1424 HGRTLYRG
+1424 YGKTIYRG
-1432 KGRNFFIEPQVQ
+1432 EKREFFIEPQVQ
-1444 LVLGHLNDTS
+1444 LVFGHLNDVS
-1454 YTTER
+1454 YTTAR
-1459 GTHVERD
+1459 KTHVERD
-1466 SLNSVIGRLGIVL
+1466 SFNSTIGRFGIVL
-1479 GKTKDNGEHP
+1479 GKTHDQGRHP
-1489 YDYYLKTSVLHEFG
+1489 FDYYLKASVLHEFG
-1503 GGQDIHLRAAN
+1503 DSQDVHMQSAN
-1514 EETLDTH
+1514 GETLDTSL
-1521 YDYGETW
+1521 DYGETW
-1528 LEVGLGGTYRFNTNT
+1528 YEAGFGGTYRLSS
-1543 MAYMDVERS
+1543 AASLYADVERS
-1552 YSSHLTEKWQINAGI
+1552 FSSNITTKWQVNAGLT
-1567 SWQF
+1567 WQF

>member
-1 MEGIMKLMTKKHG
+1 MGLMEKRHWQ
-14 KALLAAMML
+14 AALAAMVL
-23 CGFAMPVMAETDT
+23 CGVAMPVMAETDT

-64 YALRVSAA
+64 YALRVSDA

-79 LQNKVMA
+79 LQNKVTA

-162 DNINAAN
+162 DNINVAN

-174 ALSNRGGSIAAGE
+174 ALSNRGGSIAVGE

-287 MLGEEIQTTATV
+287 TLGEGVQTTATV

-316 TIGRGLVNTVTLM
+316 TIGRGLVNTVTLT
-329 NSASETN
+329 NSASGTN

-406 TGKIAGLSVQDAG
+406 TGKIAGLSVQNAG

-437 EVDEVIGLDA
+437 KVDEVIGLDA

-475 NLYSYGIHNNA
+475 NLYSYGIYNNA

-520 SASVSARADHDLP
+520 SASVNARADHDLP

-558 EKSNSAAL
+558 GKSNSTAL

-595 TDQGTNKLGENINIY
+595 TDQGTNW
-610 SHSSKFSAYGMS
+610 
-622 TSGTQGITTVSD
+622 
-634 GLVIQTIADRGQA
+634 
-647 RGIFNGQEGTTTIGN
+647 
-662 QASIT
+662 
-667 ATGSAGSGYG
+667 
-677 IDISGG
+677 
-683 KVKMGDNATIQ
+683 
-694 VKGSS
+694 
-699 GGTGI
+699 
-704 SIGQETGSS
+704 
-713 VVETGK
+713 
-719 NTSITVESDDMSVGI
+719 
-734 LNDGG
+734 
-739 TMTASDNFSAH
+739 
-750 VSGLIDS
+750 
-757 YGVATADGGNTTIGS
+757 
-772 SARISVESKEQVET
+772 EQ
-786 GSIAVY
+786 I
-792 TLGGNTVIGNNSTI
+792 
-806 TAAVTAGTASGV
+806 
-818 NTTEGNTTLGHQVSI
+818 
-833 TANGETAYGVNS
+833 
-845 TNGRTTL
+845 
-852 GNHASVYASG
+852 
-862 NTAYGV
+862 
-868 ASQESTTEGTD
+868 
-879 DLGKTIQ
+879 
-886 VSVSGVNQIGA
+886 
-897 EAQIKAIS
+897 
-905 TNGNAYGVYSDNNLA
+905 
-920 NNIGKNQI
+920 
-928 GAGAQIQAASIT
+928 
-940 GDAYGVY
+940 
-947 AAKSGANQIDAGAKI
+947 
-962 QATSTSGNA
+962 
-971 YGVYADSLVRNQW
+971 
-984 NQIGENATVSVS
+984 
-996 TESGMAVGI
+996 
-1005 YAASGESRNDVGN
+1005 
-1018 GVKITANGNQGIGVY
+1018 
-1033 AGSAV
+1033 
-1038 VNFLGAARISGEN
+1038 
-1051 YSLYSSDIDALIN
+1051 
-1064 LSAAGTKIISG
+1064 
-1075 DMYSEATGTID
+1075 
-1086 VVMDTEDSIFTGA
+1086 
-1099 SIIATAG
+1099 
-1106 GLDGVTDIAMS
+1106 
-1117 NGARWNMTGD
+1117 
-1127 SSVTNL
+1127 
-1133 SMNSGAVVNMTAN
+1133 
-1146 TDYQTLTVN
+1146 
-1155 NFNGT
+1155 
-1160 NGIFLMKSD
+1160 
-1169 LETQAADRSDK
+1169 
-1180 VSITTAAAGSSG
+1180 
-1192 KIQVSDASFARGTE
+1192 
-1206 VTGTRHQLLVTDASE
+1206 
-1221 NATFTGEKLDTG
+1221 
-1233 GLWDVTPTIENGL
+1233 
-1246 NVYDE
+1246 
-1251 AGNVIGT
+1251 
-1258 KDEWYLTKLT
+1258 
-1268 KKVNDD
+1268 
-1274 TRPLLYGGDST
+1274 
-1285 YAMYRRSID
+1285 
-1294 TLRQRR
+1294 
-1300 GNLRQRDKT
+1300 
-1309 DDDSG
+1309 
-1314 IWVRSRGGQMEGDGW
+1314 
-1329 DSRYNIFQLGY
+1329 
-1340 EYSDNPGSVYG
+1340 
-1351 FFGERGIASPDYE
+1351 
-1364 TGSGKE
+1364 
-1370 HTLAGGVYGTWYGDH
+1370 
-1385 GRYTDVVAKIGR
+1385 
-1397 DDTTIHT
+1397 
-1404 YGPYPDKAD
+1404 
-1413 YRTGE
+1413 
-1418 QSLSIE
+1418 
-1424 HGRTLYRG
+1424 
-1432 KGRNFFIEPQVQ
+1432 
-1444 LVLGHLNDTS
+1444 
-1454 YTTER
+1454 
-1459 GTHVERD
+1459 
-1466 SLNSVIGRLGIVL
+1466 
-1479 GKTKDNGEHP
+1479 
-1489 YDYYLKTSVLHEFG
+1489 
-1503 GGQDIHLRAAN
+1503 
-1514 EETLDTH
+1514 
-1521 YDYGETW
+1521 
-1528 LEVGLGGTYRFNTNT
+1528 
-1543 MAYMDVERS
+1543 
-1552 YSSHLTEKWQINAGI
+1552 
-1567 SWQF
+1567 

>member
-1 MEGIMKLMTKKHG
+1 MGLMEKRHWH
-14 KALLAAMML
+14 AALAAMVL
-23 CGFAMPVMAETDT
+23 CGVAMPVMAEIDT

-64 YALRVSAA
+64 YALRVSDA

-79 LQNKVMA
+79 LQNKVTA

-162 DNINAAN
+162 DNINVAN

-265 NGQASSDSSGN
+265 NGQASSNSSGN

-287 MLGEEIQTTATV
+287 TRGEGIQTTATV

-316 TIGRGLVNTVTLM
+316 TIGRGLVNTVTLT
-329 NSASETN
+329 NSASGTN

-400 SGQGTR
+400 SGQGIR

-437 EVDEVIGLDA
+437 KVYEVIGLDA

-520 SASVSARADHDLP
+520 SASVNARADHDLP

-558 EKSNSAAL
+558 GKSNSAAL

-647 RGIFNGQEGTTTIGN
+647 GGIFNGQEGTTTIGN

-694 VKGSS
+694 VKGAS
-699 GGTGI
+699 GGSGI

-739 TMTASDNFSAH
+739 TMTASDNLSAH
-750 VSGLIDS
+750 VSGAIDS
-757 YGVATADGGNTTIGS
+757 YGVVTADGGNTTIGS
-772 SARISVESKEQVET
+772 GASISVEGKEQDET

-792 TLGGNTVIGNNSTI
+792 TVGGNTVIGDNSTI

-818 NTTEGNTTLGHQVSI
+818 N
-833 TANGETAYGVNS
+833 S
-845 TNGRTTL
+845 TNGSTTL
-852 GNHASVYASG
+852 GNHVSVYASG

-879 DLGKTIQ
+879 DHGNTIQ

-905 TNGNAYGVYSDNNLA
+905 TNGNAYGVY
-920 NNIGKNQI
+920 
-928 GAGAQIQAASIT
+928 AAR
-940 GDAYGVY
+940 
-947 AAKSGANQIDAGAKI
+947 SGANQIDAEAKI
-962 QATSTSGNA
+962 QAISTSGNA

-984 NQIGENATVSVS
+984 NQIGENTTVSVS

-1005 YAASGESRNDVGN
+1005 YAARGESRNDVGN

-1033 AGSAV
+1033 ALSAV

-1051 YSLYSSDIDALIN
+1051 YSLYSSDTDALIN
-1064 LSAAGTKIISG
+1064 LSATGTKIIGG

-1086 VVMDTEDSIFTGA
+1086 VVMDTEDSIFNGA

-1117 NGARWNMTGD
+1117 NGALWNMTGD

-1133 SMNSGAVVNMTAN
+1133 TVNSGAVVNMTAN
-1146 TDYQTLTVN
+1146 TDYQTLTVD
-1155 NFNGT
+1155 NFNGN

-1169 LETQAADRSDK
+1169 LETQAADQSDK
-1180 VSITTAAAGSSG
+1180 VAITVAEAGSSG

-1221 NATFTGEKLDTG
+1221 NAVFTGEKLDTG

-1300 GNLRQRDKT
+1300 GNLRQRGKT

-1340 EYSDNPGSVYG
+1340 EYSDTAGSVYG

-1370 HTLAGGVYGTWYGDH
+1370 HTLAGGIYGTWYGDH
-1385 GRYTDVVAKIGR
+1385 GRYTDIVAKIGR
-1397 DDTTIHT
+1397 DDTTINT
-1404 YGPYPDKAD
+1404 YGPYPDKGD
-1413 YRTGE
+1413 YRTAE

-1424 HGRTLYRG
+1424 HGRTLYSG
-1432 KGRNFFIEPQVQ
+1432 KDRSYFIEPQVQ

-1459 GTHVERD
+1459 GTRVERD
-1466 SLNSVIGRLGIVL
+1466 SLNSAIGRLGIVF

-1489 YDYYLKTSVLHEFG
+1489 YDYYLKASVLHEFG
-1503 GGQDIHLRAAN
+1503 GSQDIHLRAAN
-1514 EETLDTH
+1514 GEILDTR

-1528 LEVGLGGTYRFNTNT
+1528 VEVGLGGTYRFNTKT
-1543 MAYMDVERS
+1543 MAYMDIERS
-1552 YSSHLTEKWQINAGI
+1552 YSSKLTEKWQINAGI

>member
-1 MEGIMKLMTKKHG
+1 MKLMTKKHG

-64 YALRVSAA
+64 YALRVSDA

-79 LQNKVMA
+79 LQNKVTA

-287 MLGEEIQTTATV
+287 MLGEGIQTTATV

-329 NSASETN
+329 NSASGTN

-350 GDISLGDGNRNT
+350 GDISLVDGNRNT

-558 EKSNSAAL
+558 GKSNSAAL
-566 FAANGGANQVG
+566 FASNGGANQVG

-634 GLVIQTIADRGQA
+634 GLVIQTIADSGQA

-713 VVETGK
+713 VAGTGK
-719 NTSITVESDDMSVGI
+719 NTSITVESNDMSVGI

-750 VSGLIDS
+750 VSGAIDS
-757 YGVATADGGNTTIGS
+757 YGVVTADGGNTTIES
-772 SARISVESKEQVET
+772 SAKISVEGKKQDDT

-792 TLGGNTVIGNNSTI
+792 TLGGNTAIGDNSTI
-806 TAAVTAGTASGV
+806 TAAVT
-818 NTTEGNTTLGHQVSI
+818 EG
-833 TANGETAYGVNS
+833 TAYGVNS
-845 TNGRTTL
+845 TNGSTTL

-879 DLGKTIQ
+879 DLGNTIQ

-928 GAGAQIQAASIT
+928 GAGAQIQAASTT
-940 GDAYGVY
+940 GYAYGVY

-1146 TDYQTLTVN
+1146 TDYQTLAVN

-1180 VSITTAAAGSSG
+1180 VSITTAATGSSG

>member
-1 MEGIMKLMTKKHG
+1 MKLMTKKHG

>member
-1 MEGIMKLMTKKHG
+1 MKLMTKKHG

-64 YALRVSAA
+64 YALRVSDA

-162 DNINAAN
+162 DNINVAN

-245 ADTVRSHFSLGDDSQ
+245 ADTVRSHFSLADDSQ

-287 MLGEEIQTTATV
+287 TLGEGIQTTATV

-316 TIGRGLVNTVTLM
+316 TIGRGLVNTVTVT
-329 NSASETN
+329 NSASGTN

-350 GDISLGDGNRNT
+350 GDISLGDGNRNI
-362 VNITGNVTDAVL
+362 VNITGNITDAVL

-379 SGAALHLGS
+379 SGAVLHLGS

-406 TGKIAGLSVQDAG
+406 TGKIAGLSVQDAE
-419 SALEGKSGTEVKV
+419 SVLEGKSGTEVEV

-437 EVDEVIGLDA
+437 RADEAIGLDA
-447 QNGGKMT
+447 QNGGNLA
-454 LGDSAK
+454 LGNGTK
-460 VTINHNSVRLDGDSS
+460 VTVNHKSVLLDDDSS
-475 NLYSYGIHNNA
+475 DLFSYGIQNNA
-486 SSVSLGNEGTI
+486 SSVSLGNKADIT
-497 IANGY
+497 ANGY
-502 TSAGIYTHEEG
+502 TAAGIYTHEEG

-558 EKSNSAAL
+558 GKSNSAAL
-566 FAANGGANQVG
+566 FASNGGANQVG

-634 GLVIQTIADRGQA
+634 GLVIQTIADSGQA

-713 VVETGK
+713 VAGTGK
-719 NTSITVESDDMSVGI
+719 NTSITVESNDMSVGI

-750 VSGLIDS
+750 VSGAIDS
-757 YGVATADGGNTTIGS
+757 YGVVTADGGNTTIES
-772 SARISVESKEQVET
+772 SAKISVEGKKQDET

-792 TLGGNTVIGNNSTI
+792 TLGGNTAIGDNSTI
-806 TAAVTAGTASGV
+806 TAAVT
-818 NTTEGNTTLGHQVSI
+818 EG
-833 TANGETAYGVNS
+833 TAYGVNS

-928 GAGAQIQAASIT
+928 GAGAQIQAASTT

-1106 GLDGVTDIAMS
+1106 WLDGVTDIAMS

-1133 SMNSGAVVNMTAN
+1133 TVNSGAVVNMTAN
-1146 TDYQTLTVN
+1146 TDYQTLAVN
-1155 NFNGT
+1155 NFNGN

-1169 LETQAADRSDK
+1169 LETQAADQSDK
-1180 VSITTAAAGSSG
+1180 VAITAAEAGSSG

-1221 NATFTGEKLDTG
+1221 NAVFTGEKLDTG

-1274 TRPLLYGGDST
+1274 TRPLLFSGDST

-1300 GNLRQRDKT
+1300 GNLRQRGKT

-1329 DSRYNIFQLGY
+1329 DSRYNIFQMGY
-1340 EYSDNPGSVYG
+1340 EYSDNPGSIYG
-1351 FFGERGIASPDYE
+1351 FFGERGIASPDYK

-1385 GRYTDVVAKIGR
+1385 GRYTDIVVKIGR

-1432 KGRNFFIEPQVQ
+1432 KDRSFFIEPQVQ

-1466 SLNSVIGRLGIVL
+1466 SLNSAIGRLGIVL

-1489 YDYYLKTSVLHEFG
+1489 YDYYLRASVLHEFG

>member
-1 MEGIMKLMTKKHG
+1 MT
-14 KALLAAMML
+14 
-23 CGFAMPVMAETDT
+23 
-36 PVVVSTAGTT
+36 
-46 VSGDINVAGTTS
+46 
-58 SGGSTL
+58 
-64 YALRVSAA
+64 
-72 ASGGTVT
+72 
-79 LQNKVMA
+79 A

-142 GTEDTKIQLGKNV
+142 GTEDAKIQLGKNV

-162 DNINAAN
+162 DNINVAN

-245 ADTVRSHFSLGDDSQ
+245 ADTVRSHFSLADGSQ

-287 MLGEEIQTTATV
+287 TLGEGIQTTATV

-316 TIGRGLVNTVTLM
+316 TIGRGLVNTVTVT
-329 NSASETN
+329 NSASGTN

-350 GDISLGDGNRNT
+350 GDISLGDRNRNI
-362 VNITGNVTDAVL
+362 VNITGNITDAVL

-379 SGAALHLGS
+379 SGAVLHLGS

-419 SALEGKSGTEVKV
+419 SVLEGKSGTAVEV

-437 EVDEVIGLDA
+437 RADEAIGLDA
-447 QNGGKMT
+447 QNGGNLA
-454 LGDSAK
+454 LGNGTK
-460 VTINHNSVRLDGDSS
+460 VTVNHKSVLLDDDSS
-475 NLYSYGIHNNA
+475 DLFSYGIQNNA
-486 SSVSLGNEGTI
+486 SSVSLGNKADIT
-497 IANGY
+497 ASGY
-502 TSAGIYTHEEG
+502 TAAGIYTHEEG

-558 EKSNSAAL
+558 GKSNSAAL

-595 TDQGTNKLGENINIY
+595 TDQGINKLGENINIY

-647 RGIFNGQEGTTTIGN
+647 GGIFNGQDGTTTIGN

-719 NTSITVESDDMSVGI
+719 NTSITVESDDMSAGI

-750 VSGLIDS
+750 VSGAIDS
-757 YGVATADGGNTTIGS
+757 YGVVTADGGNTTIES
-772 SARISVESKEQVET
+772 SAKISVEGKKQDET

-792 TLGGNTVIGNNSTI
+792 TLGGNTAIGDNSTI
-806 TAAVTAGTASGV
+806 TAAVT
-818 NTTEGNTTLGHQVSI
+818 EG
-833 TANGETAYGVNS
+833 TAYGVNS
-845 TNGRTTL
+845 TNGSTTL

-879 DLGKTIQ
+879 DLGNTIQ

-928 GAGAQIQAASIT
+928 GAGAQIQAASTT

-1146 TDYQTLTVN
+1146 TDYQTLAVN

-1180 VSITTAAAGSSG
+1180 VSITTAATGSSG

-1424 HGRTLYRG
+1424 HGRTLYQG

>member
-1 MEGIMKLMTKKHG
+1 MEGIMKLMAKKHG
-14 KALLAAMML
+14 KAVLAVMML
-23 CGFAMPVMAETDT
+23 CGFAMPVMAETNT
-36 PVVVSTAGTT
+36 PVVVSTAGAT
-46 VSGDINVAGTTS
+46 VSDDITVTGTTPP
-58 SGGSTL
+58 GGSTL
-64 YALRVSAA
+64 YALRVSDA

-79 LQNKVMA
+79 LQNKVTA
-86 DFTSQWSKDDAETY
+86 DFTSQWNKDDAETY

-115 LNISDG
+115 LNISDR
-121 SEVSLTANGANV
+121 SKASLIANGTNI

-142 GTEDTKIQLGKNV
+142 GTEYTKIQLGKNV
-155 NLSYVYT
+155 NLSYVYKDT
-162 DNINAAN
+162 LNAAN

-174 ALSNRGGSIAAGE
+174 ALNNRGGSITAGE
-187 ELTVSAESTAASENN
+187 GLTVSAESTAASENN
-202 LVGVFSYNGGN
+202 LVGVFSYNGGS
-213 FAAGKKA
+213 FAAGKTA

-287 MLGEEIQTTATV
+287 MLGEGIQTTATV

-329 NSASETN
+329 NSASGTN

-350 GDISLGDGNRNT
+350 GDISLGDGNRNI
-362 VNITGNVTDAVL
+362 VNITGNITDAVL

-388 NSYTEVTVHGDV
+388 NSFTEVTVHGDV

-475 NLYSYGIHNNA
+475 NLYSYGIHNNT

-634 GLVIQTIADRGQA
+634 GLVIQTIADSGQA

-757 YGVATADGGNTTIGS
+757 YGIATADGGNTTIGS

-920 NNIGKNQI
+920 NNIGKNRI

-1155 NFNGT
+1155 NFNGI

>member
-1 MEGIMKLMTKKHG
+1 MGLMEKRHWQ
-14 KALLAAMML
+14 AALAAMVL
-23 CGFAMPVMAETDT
+23 CGVAMPVMAETDT

-64 YALRVSAA
+64 YALRVSDA

-79 LQNKVMA
+79 LQNKVTA

-162 DNINAAN
+162 NNINAAN

-245 ADTVRSHFSLGDDSQ
+245 ADTVRSHFLLGDDSQ

-287 MLGEEIQTTATV
+287 MLGEGIQTTATV

-329 NSASETN
+329 NSASGTN

-460 VTINHNSVRLDGDSS
+460 VTINHSSVRLDGDSS

-520 SASVSARADHDLP
+520 SASVNARADHDLP

-558 EKSNSAAL
+558 GKSNSAAL

-622 TSGTQGITTVSD
+622 TSGTQGITTVKD
-634 GLVIQTIADRGQA
+634 GLVIQTIADGGQA
-647 RGIFNGQEGTTTIGN
+647 TGISNGQEGTTTIGN
-662 QASIT
+662 QALIT

-719 NTSITVESDDMSVGI
+719 NTSITVESDDMSAGI

-750 VSGLIDS
+750 VSGAIDS

-786 GSIAVY
+786 GSIAVF
-792 TLGGNTVIGNNSTI
+792 TLGGNTVIGDNSTI

-818 NTTEGNTTLGHQVSI
+818 NTTEGNTTLGH
-833 TANGETAYGVNS
+833 
-845 TNGRTTL
+845 
-852 GNHASVYASG
+852 
-862 NTAYGV
+862 
-868 ASQESTTEGTD
+868 
-879 DLGKTIQ
+879 
-886 VSVSGVNQIGA
+886 
-897 EAQIKAIS
+897 
-905 TNGNAYGVYSDNNLA
+905 
-920 NNIGKNQI
+920 
-928 GAGAQIQAASIT
+928 
-940 GDAYGVY
+940 
-947 AAKSGANQIDAGAKI
+947 
-962 QATSTSGNA
+962 
-971 YGVYADSLVRNQW
+971 
-984 NQIGENATVSVS
+984 
-996 TESGMAVGI
+996 
-1005 YAASGESRNDVGN
+1005 
-1018 GVKITANGNQGIGVY
+1018 
-1033 AGSAV
+1033 
-1038 VNFLGAARISGEN
+1038 
-1051 YSLYSSDIDALIN
+1051 
-1064 LSAAGTKIISG
+1064 
-1075 DMYSEATGTID
+1075 
-1086 VVMDTEDSIFTGA
+1086 
-1099 SIIATAG
+1099 
-1106 GLDGVTDIAMS
+1106 
-1117 NGARWNMTGD
+1117 
-1127 SSVTNL
+1127 
-1133 SMNSGAVVNMTAN
+1133 
-1146 TDYQTLTVN
+1146 
-1155 NFNGT
+1155 
-1160 NGIFLMKSD
+1160 
-1169 LETQAADRSDK
+1169 
-1180 VSITTAAAGSSG
+1180 
-1192 KIQVSDASFARGTE
+1192 
-1206 VTGTRHQLLVTDASE
+1206 
-1221 NATFTGEKLDTG
+1221 
-1233 GLWDVTPTIENGL
+1233 
-1246 NVYDE
+1246 
-1251 AGNVIGT
+1251 
-1258 KDEWYLTKLT
+1258 
-1268 KKVNDD
+1268 
-1274 TRPLLYGGDST
+1274 
-1285 YAMYRRSID
+1285 
-1294 TLRQRR
+1294 
-1300 GNLRQRDKT
+1300 
-1309 DDDSG
+1309 
-1314 IWVRSRGGQMEGDGW
+1314 
-1329 DSRYNIFQLGY
+1329 
-1340 EYSDNPGSVYG
+1340 
-1351 FFGERGIASPDYE
+1351 
-1364 TGSGKE
+1364 
-1370 HTLAGGVYGTWYGDH
+1370 
-1385 GRYTDVVAKIGR
+1385 
-1397 DDTTIHT
+1397 
-1404 YGPYPDKAD
+1404 
-1413 YRTGE
+1413 
-1418 QSLSIE
+1418 
-1424 HGRTLYRG
+1424 
-1432 KGRNFFIEPQVQ
+1432 
-1444 LVLGHLNDTS
+1444 
-1454 YTTER
+1454 
-1459 GTHVERD
+1459 
-1466 SLNSVIGRLGIVL
+1466 
-1479 GKTKDNGEHP
+1479 
-1489 YDYYLKTSVLHEFG
+1489 
-1503 GGQDIHLRAAN
+1503 
-1514 EETLDTH
+1514 
-1521 YDYGETW
+1521 
-1528 LEVGLGGTYRFNTNT
+1528 
-1543 MAYMDVERS
+1543 
-1552 YSSHLTEKWQINAGI
+1552 
-1567 SWQF
+1567 

>member
-1 MEGIMKLMTKKHG
+1 MKLMTKKHG

-46 VSGDINVAGTTS
+46 VSGDITVTGTTPP
-58 SGGSTL
+58 GGNTL
-64 YALRVSAA
+64 YALRVSDA

-79 LQNKVMA
+79 LQNKVTA
-86 DFTSQWSKDDAETY
+86 DFTSRWSKADAETY

-115 LNISDG
+115 LNISDE
-121 SEVSLTANGANV
+121 SEVSLTAHGASV

-142 GTEDTKIQLGKNV
+142 GTKDTKIQLGKNV

-162 DNINAAN
+162 DTLNAAN
-169 YLNAS
+169 YLNVS
-174 ALSNRGGSIAAGE
+174 ALNNRSGSITAGE
-187 ELTVSAESTAASENN
+187 GLTVSAESTAASENN

-213 FAAGKKA
+213 FDAGNKA

-245 ADTVRSHFSLGDDSQ
+245 AYTVRSHFSLGDDSQ

-265 NGQASSDSSGN
+265 NGQASSNSSGN

-287 MLGEEIQTTATV
+287 TLGEGIQTKATV
-299 NGGVYLINGL
+299 NGGVYLVNGL

-329 NSASETN
+329 NSASGTN

-350 GDISLGDGNRNT
+350 GDISLGDGNKNT

-419 SALEGKSGTEVKV
+419 SALEGKSGTAVKV

-558 EKSNSAAL
+558 GKSNSAAL

-610 SHSSKFSAYGMS
+610 SH
-622 TSGTQGITTVSD
+622 
-634 GLVIQTIADRGQA
+634 
-647 RGIFNGQEGTTTIGN
+647 
-662 QASIT
+662 
-667 ATGSAGSGYG
+667 
-677 IDISGG
+677 
-683 KVKMGDNATIQ
+683 
-694 VKGSS
+694 
-699 GGTGI
+699 
-704 SIGQETGSS
+704 
-713 VVETGK
+713 
-719 NTSITVESDDMSVGI
+719 
-734 LNDGG
+734 
-739 TMTASDNFSAH
+739 
-750 VSGLIDS
+750 
-757 YGVATADGGNTTIGS
+757 
-772 SARISVESKEQVET
+772 
-786 GSIAVY
+786 
-792 TLGGNTVIGNNSTI
+792 
-806 TAAVTAGTASGV
+806 VTAGTASGV

-928 GAGAQIQAASIT
+928 GAGAQIQAASTT

-984 NQIGENATVSVS
+984 NQIGENATISVS
-996 TESGMAVGI
+996 SESGTATGI

-1051 YSLYSSDIDALIN
+1051 YSLYSADTDALIN

-1075 DMYSEATGTID
+1075 DMYSVATGTID

-1106 GLDGVTDIAMS
+1106 GFDGVTDIAMS

-1169 LETQAADRSDK
+1169 LETQAANRSDK
-1180 VSITTAAAGSSG
+1180 VAITTAAAGSSG

-1221 NATFTGEKLDTG
+1221 NAVFTGEKLDTG

-1300 GNLRQRDKT
+1300 GNLRQRGKT

-1314 IWVRSRGGQMEGDGW
+1314 LWVRSRGGQMEGDGW
-1329 DSRYNIFQLGY
+1329 DSRYNIFQIGY
-1340 EYSDNPGSVYG
+1340 EYSDNPGSIYG

-1364 TGSGKE
+1364 TGNGKE

-1385 GRYTDVVAKIGR
+1385 GRYTDIVAKIGR

-1432 KGRNFFIEPQVQ
+1432 KDRSFFIEPQVQ

-1459 GTHVERD
+1459 GTHVKRD
-1466 SLNSVIGRLGIVL
+1466 SLNSAIGRLGIVL

-1489 YDYYLKTSVLHEFG
+1489 YDYYLKASVLHEFG
-1503 GGQDIHLRAAN
+1503 GSQDIHLRAAN
-1514 EETLDTH
+1514 GETLDTH

-1528 LEVGLGGTYRFNTNT
+1528 VEVGLGGTYRFNTNT

-1552 YSSHLTEKWQINAGI
+1552 YSSDLTEKWQINAGI